1 MNIDDDGHDDKI
13 RHDSYES
20 APTNNSESR
29 SASFT
34 EYSTTSSQSNTLVR
48 QPYDDTINDRNET
61 SGNSLSPSSNVA
73 IAQSQLTTTRPT
85 PVPIITNNNN
95 LQQQEVQLLS
105 TTAGNK
111 IELTCESHGGRPAA
125 EVCFKTCTIF
135 SIISFKSMII
145 DFTILNKSLIRLPV
159 FFILVTKDEPK

>member
-1 MNIDDDGHDDKI
+1 MKISSVTLEDDATFQCQVGALDNVPGIRSQNARLTVRVRPDDPVI
-13 RHDSYES
+13 VLG
-20 APTNNSESR
+20 N
-29 SASFT
+29 
-34 EYSTTSSQSNTLVR
+34 LV
-48 QPYDDTINDRNET
+48 PYHHH
-61 SGNSLSPSSNVA
+61 L
-73 IAQSQLTTTRPT
+73 
-85 PVPIITNNNN
+85 NNNN